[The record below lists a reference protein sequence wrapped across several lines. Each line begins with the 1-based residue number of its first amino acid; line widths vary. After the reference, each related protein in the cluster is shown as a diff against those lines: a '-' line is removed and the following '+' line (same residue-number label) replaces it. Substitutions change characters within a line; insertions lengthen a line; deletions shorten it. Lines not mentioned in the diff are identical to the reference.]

1 VVSRQKAESSE
12 QQKILRPGALK
23 ANVFLPTACCLL
35 PSAYCFRLALKR
47 MTPTILEVI
56 GLYKFFGG
64 LAAVA
69 GVDFH
74 LEKGEILGLI
84 GPNGSG
90 KTTVFNLIAGVFKP
104 DRGSIK
110 LAGQDITGAGSAAVC
125 QMGIGRTFQI
135 PLPFSRLT
143 VLENV
148 RLGRVYGSQPAESI
162 KQAEM
167 EADEI
172 LEFIGLKAKQ
182 SVLSGSLPLLD
193 RKRLE
198 LGKALATRPKVLL
211 LDEILGGLTPAEIDT
226 AMKLILAIR
235 NSGVTLVVVEHVMRA
250 IMGISDRV
258 IVLNS
263 GAKIAEGPPKKVV
276 HDRNVIE
283 AYLGVDHH
291 ANG

>member
-1 VVSRQKAESSE
+1 
-12 QQKILRPGALK
+12 
-23 ANVFLPTACCLL
+23 
-35 PSAYCFRLALKR
+35 
-47 MTPTILEVI
+47 MTSTLLEVT
-56 GLYKFFGG
+56 GLYKYFGG

-74 LEKGEILGLI
+74 LEKREILGLI

-90 KTTVFNLIAGVFKP
+90 KTTVFNLIAGVLKP
-104 DRGSIK
+104 DRGSIQLVGK
-110 LAGQDITGAGSAAVC
+110 DITGASPAATC

-135 PLPFSRLT
+135 PLPFGRLT

-162 KQAEM
+162 ERAEI

-172 LEFIGLKAKQ
+172 LGFIGLKAKQ
-182 SVLSGSLPLLD
+182 SVVSGSLPLLD

-211 LDEILGGLTPAEIDT
+211 LDEILGGLTPAEIDM

-235 NSGVTLVVVEHVMRA
+235 DSGVALVVVEHVMKA

-263 GAKIAEGPPKKVV
+263 GAKIAEGPPKEVV
-276 HDRNVIE
+276 RDKNVIE
-283 AYLGVDHH
+283 AYLGVNHH
-291 ANG
+291 AKG

>member
-1 VVSRQKAESSE
+1 M
-12 QQKILRPGALK
+12 
-23 ANVFLPTACCLL
+23 FFCLL
-35 PSAYCFRLALKR
+35 PAAYCLVPSAYCLRSALKR
-47 MTPTILEVI
+47 MPSTILEVT
-56 GLYKFFGG
+56 GLCKYFGG

-69 GVDFH
+69 GVDFC
-74 LEKGEILGLI
+74 LEKDEILGLI

-110 LAGQDITGAGSAAVC
+110 LDGQDITGASSAAVC

-172 LEFIGLKAKQ
+172 LEFIGLKAKR
-182 SVLSGSLPLLD
+182 SILSGSLPLLD

>member
-1 VVSRQKAESSE
+1 VLFCLLLTASR
-12 QQKILRPGALK
+12 
-23 ANVFLPTACCLL
+23 LL

-47 MTPTILEVI
+47 MTPTILEVT

-110 LAGQDITGAGSAAVC
+110 LNGQDITGASSAAIC

-135 PLPFSRLT
+135 PLPFGRLT

-162 KQAEM
+162 EQAEI

-172 LEFIGLKAKQ
+172 LEFIGLKPKRL
-182 SVLSGSLPLLD
+182 VVSGKLPLLD

-198 LGKALATRPKVLL
+198 LGKALATRPEVLL
-211 LDEILGGLTPAEIDT
+211 LDEILGGLNPAEIDE

-235 NSGVTLVVVEHVMRA
+235 DSGVTLVVVEHVMKA

-263 GAKIAEGPPKKVV
+263 GAKIAEGPPKKIV
-276 HDRNVIE
+276 HDKNVIE
-283 AYLGVDHH
+283 AYLGVDQH
-291 ANG
+291 AKS

>member
-1 VVSRQKAESSE
+1 
-12 QQKILRPGALK
+12 
-23 ANVFLPTACCLL
+23 
-35 PSAYCFRLALKR
+35 
-47 MTPTILEVI
+47 MTSTILEVT
-56 GLYKFFGG
+56 GLYKYFGG

-69 GVDFH
+69 GVDFR
-74 LEKGEILGLI
+74 LEKGEIIGLI

-90 KTTVFNLIAGVFKP
+90 KTTLFNLIAG
-104 DRGSIK
+104 DLRADQGAIT
-110 LAGQDITGAGSAAVC
+110 LDGQDITHAGSATIC

-135 PLPFSRLT
+135 PLPFGRLT

-148 RLGRVYGSQPAESI
+148 RLGRVYGSRPAESI
-162 KQAEM
+162 KQAEI

-172 LEFIGLKAKQ
+172 LEFIGLKSKR
-182 SVLSGSLPLLD
+182 SVVSGKLSLLD

-211 LDEILGGLTPAEIDT
+211 LDEILAGLNPAEVDT
-226 AMKLILAIR
+226 AMKLILSIR
-235 NSGVTLVVVEHVMRA
+235 DSGVTLVVVEHVMKA

-276 HDRNVIE
+276 LNKSVIE
-283 AYLGVDHH
+283 AYLGVDQR
-291 ANG
+291 AKG

>member
-1 VVSRQKAESSE
+1 MAPEILKVV
-12 QQKILRPGALK
+12 
-23 ANVFLPTACCLL
+23 
-35 PSAYCFRLALKR
+35 
-47 MTPTILEVI
+47 
-56 GLYKFFGG
+56 GLYKYFGG

-74 LEKGEILGLI
+74 LEKGEIMGLI

-90 KTTVFNLIAGVFKP
+90 KTTIFNLIAGVLKP
-104 DRGSIK
+104 DRGTIK
-110 LAGQDITGAGSAAVC
+110 LDGQDITGASSAAIC

-135 PLPFSRLT
+135 PLPFTRLT

-162 KQAEM
+162 KQAEI

-172 LEFIGLKAKQ
+172 LEFIGLKSKW
-182 SVLSGSLPLLD
+182 SVVSGRLSLLD

-211 LDEILGGLTPAEIDT
+211 LDEILGGLNPAEVDT
-226 AMKLILAIR
+226 AMRLMMAIR
-235 NSGVTLVVVEHVMRA
+235 DSGVTLIVVEHVMKA

-263 GAKIAEGPPKKVV
+263 GVKIAEGPPKKVV
-276 HDRNVIE
+276 LDKNVIE
-283 AYLGVDHH
+283 AYLGVDQH
-291 ANG
+291 AKG

>member
-1 VVSRQKAESSE
+1 MAAEILKVS
-12 QQKILRPGALK
+12 
-23 ANVFLPTACCLL
+23 
-35 PSAYCFRLALKR
+35 
-47 MTPTILEVI
+47 
-56 GLYKFFGG
+56 GLYKYFGG

-74 LEKGEILGLI
+74 LEKGEIMGLI

-90 KTTVFNLIAGVFKP
+90 KTTIFNLIAGLLKP
-104 DRGSIK
+104 DRGTIK
-110 LAGQDITGAGSAAVC
+110 LDGQDITGASSAAIC

-135 PLPFSRLT
+135 PLPFTRLT

-148 RLGRVYGSQPAESI
+148 RLGRVYGSQPAQSI
-162 KQAEM
+162 KQAEI

-172 LEFIGLKAKQ
+172 LEFIGLKSKR
-182 SVLSGSLPLLD
+182 SVVSGRLSLLD

-211 LDEILGGLTPAEIDT
+211 LDEILGGLNPVEVDT
-226 AMKLILAIR
+226 AMRLIMAIR
-235 NSGVTLVVVEHVMRA
+235 DSGVTLIVVEHVMKA

-263 GAKIAEGPPKKVV
+263 GVKIAEGPPQKVV
-276 HDRNVIE
+276 LDKNVVE
-283 AYLGVDHH
+283 AYLGVDQH
-291 ANG
+291 AKS

>member
-1 VVSRQKAESSE
+1 MAPE
-12 QQKILRPGALK
+12 ILK
-23 ANVFLPTACCLL
+23 V
-35 PSAYCFRLALKR
+35 
-47 MTPTILEVI
+47 E
-56 GLYKFFGG
+56 GLYKYFGG

-74 LEKGEILGLI
+74 LEKGEIMGLI

-90 KTTVFNLIAGVFKP
+90 KTTIFNLIAGVLKP
-104 DRGSIK
+104 DRGTIK
-110 LAGQDITGAGSAAVC
+110 LDGQDITGASSAAIC

-135 PLPFSRLT
+135 PLPFTRLT

-162 KQAEM
+162 KQAEI

-172 LEFIGLKAKQ
+172 LEFIGLKSKW
-182 SVLSGSLPLLD
+182 SVVSGRLSLLD

-211 LDEILGGLTPAEIDT
+211 LDEILGGLNPAEVDT
-226 AMKLILAIR
+226 AMRLMMAIR
-235 NSGVTLVVVEHVMRA
+235 DSGVTLIVVEHVMKA

-263 GAKIAEGPPKKVV
+263 GVKIAEGPPKKVV
-276 HDRNVIE
+276 LDKNVIE
-283 AYLGVDHH
+283 AYLGVDQH
-291 ANG
+291 AKG

>member
-1 VVSRQKAESSE
+1 MASR
-12 QQKILRPGALK
+12 
-23 ANVFLPTACCLL
+23 
-35 PSAYCFRLALKR
+35 
-47 MTPTILEVI
+47 ILEVT

-69 GVDFH
+69 GVDFY

-90 KTTVFNLIAGVFKP
+90 KTTVFNLIAGIFKP

-110 LAGQDITGAGSAAVC
+110 LDGQDITGASSAAIC

-148 RLGRVYGSQPAESI
+148 RLARVYGSRPAESI
-162 KQAEM
+162 KQAEI
-167 EADEI
+167 EASEV

-182 SVLSGSLPLLD
+182 SVVSGGLPLLD

-211 LDEILGGLTPAEIDT
+211 LDEILGGLTPAEVQT
-226 AMKLILAIR
+226 AMKLIMAIR
-235 NSGVTLVVVEHVMRA
+235 DSGMALIVVEHVMKA

-263 GAKIAEGPPKKVV
+263 GTKIAEGPPKKVV
-276 HDRNVIE
+276 HDKNVIE
-283 AYLGVDHH
+283 AYLGVVHH
-291 ANG
+291 AKG

>member
-1 VVSRQKAESSE
+1 MT
-12 QQKILRPGALK
+12 LR
-23 ANVFLPTACCLL
+23 
-35 PSAYCFRLALKR
+35 
-47 MTPTILEVI
+47 ILEVI

-69 GVDFH
+69 GIDFH

-110 LAGQDITGAGSAAVC
+110 LDGQDITGASSAAVC

-135 PLPFSRLT
+135 PLPFGRLT

-148 RLGRVYGSQPAESI
+148 RLARVYGSQPAESI
-162 KQAEM
+162 KQAEI
-167 EADEI
+167 EASEV

-182 SVLSGSLPLLD
+182 SVVSGGLPLLD

-211 LDEILGGLTPAEIDT
+211 LDEILGGLTPAEVLT
-226 AMKLILAIR
+226 AMKLIIAIR
-235 NSGVTLVVVEHVMRA
+235 DSGVALIVVEHVMKA

-258 IVLNS
+258 VVLNS
-263 GAKIAEGPPKKVV
+263 GTKIAEGPPKKVV
-276 HDRNVIE
+276 HDKNVIE
-283 AYLGVDHH
+283 AYLGVVHH
-291 ANG
+291 AKG

>member
-1 VVSRQKAESSE
+1 MTAE
-12 QQKILRPGALK
+12 ILK
-23 ANVFLPTACCLL
+23 V
-35 PSAYCFRLALKR
+35 K
-47 MTPTILEVI
+47 
-56 GLYKFFGG
+56 GLYKYFGG

-74 LEKGEILGLI
+74 LEKSEIMGLI

-90 KTTVFNLIAGVFKP
+90 KTTVFNLIAGDLKA
-104 DRGSIK
+104 DRGTIT
-110 LAGQDITGAGSAAVC
+110 LDGQDITRASSATIC

-148 RLGRVYGSQPAESI
+148 RLGRVYGSRPAESI
-162 KQAEM
+162 KQAEI

-172 LEFIGLKAKQ
+172 LEFIGLKPKR
-182 SVLSGSLPLLD
+182 SVVSGKLPLLD

-226 AMKLILAIR
+226 AMRLMMAIR
-235 NSGVTLVVVEHVMRA
+235 DSGVTLVVVEHVMKA

-263 GAKIAEGPPKKVV
+263 GVKIAEGPPRKVV
-276 HDRNVIE
+276 LDKNVIE
-283 AYLGVDHH
+283 AYLGVDRH
-291 ANG
+291 A

>member
-1 VVSRQKAESSE
+1 MAS
-12 QQKILRPGALK
+12 
-23 ANVFLPTACCLL
+23 
-35 PSAYCFRLALKR
+35 
-47 MTPTILEVI
+47 TILEVT

-90 KTTVFNLIAGVFKP
+90 KTTVFNLIAGVYKP

-110 LAGQDITGAGSAAVC
+110 LQGRDVTGASSAVIC
-125 QMGIGRTFQI
+125 QLGIGRTFQI

-162 KQAEM
+162 EQAEI
-167 EADEI
+167 EAGEI
-172 LEFIGLKAKQ
+172 LDFIGLKAKQ
-182 SVLSGSLPLLD
+182 SVVSGSLSLLD

-226 AMKLILAIR
+226 AMKLISAIR
-235 NSGVTLVVVEHVMRA
+235 KSGVTLVVVEHVMRA

-263 GAKIAEGPPKKVV
+263 GAKIAEGPPKAVV
-276 HDRNVIE
+276 RDKNVIE
-283 AYLGVDHH
+283 AYLGVDQH
-291 ANG
+291 AQG

>member
-1 VVSRQKAESSE
+1 MAPQILKVV
-12 QQKILRPGALK
+12 
-23 ANVFLPTACCLL
+23 
-35 PSAYCFRLALKR
+35 
-47 MTPTILEVI
+47 
-56 GLYKFFGG
+56 GLYKYFGG

-74 LEKGEILGLI
+74 LEKGEIMGLI

-90 KTTVFNLIAGVFKP
+90 KTTIFNLIAGVLKP
-104 DRGSIK
+104 DRGTIK
-110 LAGQDITGAGSAAVC
+110 LDGQDITGASSAAIC

-135 PLPFSRLT
+135 PLPFTRLT

-162 KQAEM
+162 KQAEI

-172 LEFIGLKAKQ
+172 LEFIGLKSKW
-182 SVLSGSLPLLD
+182 SVVSGRLSLLD

-211 LDEILGGLTPAEIDT
+211 LDEILGGLNPAEVDT
-226 AMKLILAIR
+226 AMRLMMAIR
-235 NSGVTLVVVEHVMRA
+235 DSGVTLIVVEHVMKA

-263 GAKIAEGPPKKVV
+263 GVKIAEGPPKKVV
-276 HDRNVIE
+276 LDKNVIE
-283 AYLGVDHH
+283 AYLGVDQH
-291 ANG
+291 AKG

>member
-1 VVSRQKAESSE
+1 MAS
-12 QQKILRPGALK
+12 
-23 ANVFLPTACCLL
+23 
-35 PSAYCFRLALKR
+35 
-47 MTPTILEVI
+47 TILEVN

-64 LAAVA
+64 LTAVA

-74 LEKGEILGLI
+74 LEKSEILGLI

-110 LAGQDITGAGSAAVC
+110 LNGQDITGASSAAIC

-135 PLPFSRLT
+135 PLPFARLT

-162 KQAEM
+162 EQAGI

-172 LEFIGLKAKQ
+172 LEFIGLKSKRL
-182 SVLSGSLPLLD
+182 VVSGKLPLLD

-198 LGKALATRPKVLL
+198 LGKALATRPEVLL
-211 LDEILGGLTPAEIDT
+211 LDEILGGLNPAEIDE
-226 AMKLILAIR
+226 AMKLVLAIR
-235 NSGVTLVVVEHVMRA
+235 DSGVTLVVVEHVMRA

-263 GAKIAEGPPKKVV
+263 GAKIAEGPPKKIV
-276 HDRNVIE
+276 HDKNVIE
-283 AYLGVDHH
+283 AYLGVDQH
-291 ANG
+291 AKS

>member
-1 VVSRQKAESSE
+1 MIWGSDGVRKRVN
-12 QQKILRPGALK
+12 PG
-23 ANVFLPTACCLL
+23 
-35 PSAYCFRLALKR
+35 
-47 MTPTILEVI
+47 ILEVT
-56 GLYKFFGG
+56 GLYKYFGG

-69 GVDFH
+69 GVDLC
-74 LEKGEILGLI
+74 LEKGEIMGLI

-104 DRGSIK
+104 DQGTIRLDGE
-110 LAGQDITGAGSAAVC
+110 DITHASPAAVC
-125 QMGIGRTFQI
+125 QKGIGRTFQI
-135 PLPFSRLT
+135 PQPFSRLT

-148 RLGRVYGSQPAESI
+148 RLGRAYGSRPAGSI
-162 KQAEM
+162 KEAER

-172 LEFIGLKAKQ
+172 LEFIGLKPKR
-182 SVLSGSLPLLD
+182 SVVSGRLPLLD

-226 AMKLILAIR
+226 AMDLVLAIR
-235 NSGVTLVVVEHVMRA
+235 DSGVTLVVVEHVMKA

-276 HDRNVIE
+276 LDPKVIE
-283 AYLGVDHH
+283 AYLGVDQH
-291 ANG
+291 AKG

>member
-1 VVSRQKAESSE
+1 LQR
-12 QQKILRPGALK
+12 
-23 ANVFLPTACCLL
+23 
-35 PSAYCFRLALKR
+35 RLNRL
-47 MTPTILEVI
+47 TDPILEVS

-90 KTTVFNLIAGVFKP
+90 KTTVFNLIAGVYKP

-110 LAGQDITGAGSAAVC
+110 LGGRDITGASSSMIC

-162 KQAEM
+162 SKAEM
-167 EADEI
+167 EAGEI
-172 LEFIGLKAKQ
+172 LEFIGLEAKQ
-182 SVLSGSLPLLD
+182 SVVSGSLPLLD

-226 AMKLILAIR
+226 AMELISAIR
-235 NSGVTLVVVEHVMRA
+235 TSGVTLVVVEHVMKA

-263 GAKIAEGPPKKVV
+263 GAKIAEGPPKEVV
-276 HDRNVIE
+276 RCRNVIE
-283 AYLGVDHH
+283 AYLGVDRL
-291 ANG
+291 AIG

>member
-1 VVSRQKAESSE
+1 MA
-12 QQKILRPGALK
+12 
-23 ANVFLPTACCLL
+23 
-35 PSAYCFRLALKR
+35 
-47 MTPTILEVI
+47 PTILEGI
-56 GLYKFFGG
+56 GLCKFFGG

-69 GVDFH
+69 GIDFH
-74 LEKGEILGLI
+74 LEEGEILGLI

-90 KTTVFNLIAGVFKP
+90 KTTLFNLIAGVFRP
-104 DRGSIK
+104 DRGWIK
-110 LAGQDITGAGSAAVC
+110 LDGKNITGASSAVVC

-148 RLGRVYGSQPAESI
+148 RLGRVYGSQPAQSI
-162 KQAEM
+162 RQAEM

-172 LEFIGLKAKQ
+172 LEFIGLKAKR
-182 SVLSGSLPLLD
+182 SVVSGSLPLLD

-211 LDEILGGLTPAEIDT
+211 LDEILGGLTPAEIDM

-235 NSGVTLVVVEHVMRA
+235 DSGVTLIVVEHVMKA
-250 IMGISDRV
+250 IMGISDRI

-283 AYLGVDHH
+283 AYLGVDHY
-291 ANG
+291 AQG

>member
-1 VVSRQKAESSE
+1 
-12 QQKILRPGALK
+12 
-23 ANVFLPTACCLL
+23 
-35 PSAYCFRLALKR
+35 
-47 MTPTILEVI
+47 MTPTLLEGI
-56 GLYKFFGG
+56 GLCKFFGG

-69 GVDFH
+69 GVDFY
-74 LEKGEILGLI
+74 LKKGEILGLI

-90 KTTVFNLIAGVFKP
+90 KTTLFNLIAGVFKP
-104 DRGSIK
+104 DRGLIK
-110 LAGQDITGAGSAAVC
+110 LEGKDITGASSAVVC

-143 VLENV
+143 ALENV
-148 RLGRVYGSQPAESI
+148 RLGRVYGSQPAQSI
-162 KQAEM
+162 RQAEM

-172 LEFIGLKAKQ
+172 LEFIGLKAKRP
-182 SVLSGSLPLLD
+182 VVSGSLPLLD

-211 LDEILGGLTPAEIDT
+211 LDEILAGLTPAEIDM

-235 NSGVTLVVVEHVMRA
+235 DSGVTLIVVEHVMKA
-250 IMGISDRV
+250 IMGISDRI

-291 ANG
+291 AKG

>member
-1 VVSRQKAESSE
+1 M
-12 QQKILRPGALK
+12 ILP
-23 ANVFLPTACCLL
+23 
-35 PSAYCFRLALKR
+35 
-47 MTPTILEVI
+47 ILEVT

-90 KTTVFNLIAGVFKP
+90 KTTLFNLIAGVYKP

-110 LAGQDITGAGSAAVC
+110 LEGHDITGASPATIC
-125 QMGIGRTFQI
+125 QRGVGRTFQI

-162 KQAEM
+162 DQAAV
-167 EADEI
+167 EAGEI
-172 LEFIGLKAKQ
+172 LRLIGLDKKE
-182 SVLSGSLPLLD
+182 SVVSGSLPLLD

-198 LGKALATRPKVLL
+198 LGKALATRPRVLL

-226 AMKLILAIR
+226 AMKLISAIR
-235 NSGVTLVVVEHVMRA
+235 QSGVTLIVVEHVMKA

-263 GAKIAEGPPKKVV
+263 GAKIAEGPPRKVV
-276 HDRNVIE
+276 HERNVIE
-283 AYLGVDHH
+283 AYLGVDHF
-291 ANG
+291 AIG

>member
-1 VVSRQKAESSE
+1 MAS
-12 QQKILRPGALK
+12 
-23 ANVFLPTACCLL
+23 
-35 PSAYCFRLALKR
+35 
-47 MTPTILEVI
+47 TILEVN

-110 LAGQDITGAGSAAVC
+110 LDGQDITGASSAAVC

-148 RLGRVYGSQPAESI
+148 RLGRVYGAQPAQSI

-172 LEFIGLKAKQ
+172 LEFIGLKAKK
-182 SVLSGSLPLLD
+182 SVVSGSLPLLD

-211 LDEILGGLTPAEIDT
+211 LDEILGGLTPAEVDT

-235 NSGVTLVVVEHVMRA
+235 DSGVTLVVVEHVMKA

-283 AYLGVDHH
+283 AYLGVDQH
-291 ANG
+291 AKG